1 VNPQCVKT
9 WKIIGD
15 NLSKAGWTCRCIS
28 STDHEDRQFELR
40 PQSARTPDASLCVP
54 MKSCGRFWNS
64 NLRFVLT
71 ANWLDNLARF
81 SANSG
86 SLNESESGGGHF
98 PRWFFVSSGPAILEK
113 QVSGE
118 KEEKGKEP

>member
-40 PQSARTPDASLCVP
+40 PQSA
-54 MKSCGRFWNS
+54 GRFIVRADEKLWAFLELES
-64 NLRFVLT
+64 AVRPYRE
-71 ANWLDNLARF
+71 LA
-81 SANSG
+81 
-86 SLNESESGGGHF
+86 
-98 PRWFFVSSGPAILEK
+98 
-113 QVSGE
+113 
-118 KEEKGKEP
+118 